1 MRARQWMKIAAIA
14 SAIGLTGTAIA
25 HELDHNAA
33 AQLDTT
39 PAATAATIDAN
50 AAAQLDT
57 APAANTAPTYGT
69 TQGSTM
75 ASPRSDDLR
84 SGTSGAVTGAGS
96 AATSIGG
103 DDRLATTDSDDFV
116 DAQRQGYATPGGA
129 REIFHFGNASPAQTG
144 SDVEAGDMGPGNAR
158 GQ

>member
-1 MRARQWMKIAAIA
+1 MRARQWMQIAAVA

-25 HELDHNAA
+25 NDLDYNTA
-33 AQLDTT
+33 AQLDAT

-57 APAANTAPTYGT
+57 APSANTAPTYGT
-69 TQGSTM
+69 TQSSTM

-96 AATSIGG
+96 AATSISG
-103 DDRLATTDSDDFV
+103 DDRLAATNSDNFN
-116 DAQRQGYATPGGA
+116 
-129 REIFHFGNASPAQTG
+129 GNASPAHTG
-144 SDVEAGDMGPGNAR
+144 SDVQPGDMGPGNAR